1 MDNNNQFN
9 AFNTFN
15 NNSQNGCESSCT
27 FTINIPEEYLVQIAD
42 IILKRI
48 TAEIGTSN
56 ASASSKPSEKAYLT
70 MREASEYF
78 GIGQNK
84 IRELANCNSECV
96 LMKGNRKLIK
106 REKFQKLLDN
116 TFII

>member
-9 AFNTFN
+9 AFNTN
-15 NNSQNGCESSCT
+15 IQNGCESSCT

-48 TAEIGTSN
+48 TAEI
-56 ASASSKPSEKAYLT
+56 SASNVSAGNKLSEKAYLS
-70 MREASEYF
+70 MKEASEYF

-84 IRELANCNSECV
+84 LRELANCNSECV